1 MKERAVLL
9 TFLFLFTSLAGCFGE
24 EEILETEEEPED
36 EPLEE
41 IRLNHLRMKGTHN
54 SYHEKTP
61 GVSTITPENN
71 YTHANLSIQADRLGV
86 RQFELDVHY
95 IPGMGLRVFHTNLDP
110 SSNCLG
116 FAGCMQVLLDWSLA
130 NPHHAPL
137 WIFIEPKDEPFLV
150 EELGIL
156 QMIQDE
162 INLTWPAEL
171 QITPADVQGNVS
183 DLRTAVTTVEWPT
196 VEESRGKV
204 VFVLLDKTE
213 IRDYYVSQNPTLL
226 NQSMFA
232 IVEENHSLASVISFV
247 NPETHGDRLR
257 NASEMGFMV
266 RTRPDVATVEAQEVN
281 YTRFELAM
289 LTGANFITTD
299 FPGSDL
305 EVEYAI
311 WLPQGPVMCNPQT
324 APSHCTTRAIE
335 PWGNYTPISVS

>member
-1 MKERAVLL
+1 
-9 TFLFLFTSLAGCFGE
+9 
-24 EEILETEEEPED
+24 
-36 EPLEE
+36 
-41 IRLNHLRMKGTHN
+41 
-54 SYHEKTP
+54 
-61 GVSTITPENN
+61 
-71 YTHANLSIQADRLGV
+71 
-86 RQFELDVHY
+86 
-95 IPGMGLRVFHTNLDP
+95 
-110 SSNCLG
+110 
-116 FAGCMQVLLDWSLA
+116 MQVLLDWSLA

-171 QITPADVQGNVS
+171 QITPADVQGNIS
-183 DLRTAVTTVEWPT
+183 DLRTAVTTVGWPT

>member
-183 DLRTAVTTVEWPT
+183 DLRTAVTTVGWPT

-204 VFVLLDKTE
+204 
-213 IRDYYVSQNPTLL
+213 R
-226 NQSMFA
+226 
-232 IVEENHSLASVISFV
+232 
-247 NPETHGDRLR
+247 G
-257 NASEMGFMV
+257 
-266 RTRPDVATVEAQEVN
+266 
-281 YTRFELAM
+281 
-289 LTGANFITTD
+289 
-299 FPGSDL
+299 
-305 EVEYAI
+305 
-311 WLPQGPVMCNPQT
+311 
-324 APSHCTTRAIE
+324 
-335 PWGNYTPISVS
+335 

>member
-130 NPHHAPL
+130 NPYHAPL

-150 EELGIL
+150 EELGVDNWL
-156 QMIQDE
+156 NQGLAVSLNGQRVGEDQPLSEGDE
-162 INLTWPAEL
+162 IALLP
-171 QITPADVQGNVS
+171 PVS
-183 DLRTAVTTVEWPT
+183 
-196 VEESRGKV
+196 G
-204 VFVLLDKTE
+204 
-213 IRDYYVSQNPTLL
+213 
-226 NQSMFA
+226 
-232 IVEENHSLASVISFV
+232 
-247 NPETHGDRLR
+247 G
-257 NASEMGFMV
+257 
-266 RTRPDVATVEAQEVN
+266 
-281 YTRFELAM
+281 
-289 LTGANFITTD
+289 
-299 FPGSDL
+299 
-305 EVEYAI
+305 
-311 WLPQGPVMCNPQT
+311 
-324 APSHCTTRAIE
+324 
-335 PWGNYTPISVS
+335 